1 MTATERARQIASGL
15 IARRYIHRK
24 ELRDMFLDEDLMAEV
39 ERNLATV
46 GLELATHIYAEYVSV
61 KVVREMEPHV
71 FSDGKGGYRAS
82 NTGLSRGALALLTI
96 IWAKI
101 ILPKRQM
108 QIERRT
114 PEDNGQDSLWQ
125 QRKPIPVEENM
136 VTLDDKALLAD
147 FAAKFGG
154 KTLFYR
160 YLAELARA
168 EFIVRREGKIY
179 EGPLLDVVVDYGVVA
194 QRIIN
199 GALGEMLGFNDESSE
214 EIKE

>member
-15 IARRYIHRK
+15 IAKRYIHRK
-24 ELRDMFLDEDLMAEV
+24 QLRDMFLDEELMAEV

-61 KVVREMEPHV
+61 KVVNV
-71 FSDGKGGYRAS
+71 FSDDKGGYRAS

-125 QRKPIPVEENM
+125 QRRPIPVEENM

-214 EIKE
+214 EIEE